1 MQRGLNPIKT
11 LVGLGLRNRKRLA
24 GGGRRERVKR
34 LEDSERLRRLL
45 AAPIFPLLSLSSC
58 LCLWGFH
65 HRGACFLRQMD
76 QTNTNTYLFFGFNFK
91 TKQINKSN
99 CNFFFF
105 Y

>member
-45 AAPIFPLLSLSSC
+45 AAPIFPLLSVFVFVFVGISPPRC
-58 LCLWGFH
+58 LFS
-65 HRGACFLRQMD
+65 A
-76 QTNTNTYLFFGFNFK
+76 
-91 TKQINKSN
+91 SN
-99 CNFFFF
+99 GSD
-105 Y
+105 